1 MNSQAFTRRLGAA
14 LLGAAMLLTAVPT
27 AAPMQAD
34 AANDLIVNDCFWK
47 DTSGNN
53 IYSQGGGIFKFGD
66 TYYWYGV
73 HYKGAETYAAK
84 PFGKNSDTGF
94 VSVTCYSSQDLVNW
108 KFENDVLTPR
118 SKGFGFCYWAGRL
131 GVAYCPKS
139 KQYVLVMQY
148 NESVL
153 FASASTPTGNFE
165 VKNIQDQIQNV
176 QKQGTGDQT
185 IFVDDD
191 GVDDIKNHTYT
202 EEVPIENGEL
212 LIKPKDIIITTS
224 QEVVRITS
232 EFIGILS
239 GRSSV
244 ARLGVMVQCCQELI
258 QPGHGQTIPLQLIN
272 LGENTV
278 RLPVNVAVCQLALIK
293 LRTPSSGAYSTKEG
307 AKYKDEVG
315 PMDSRLYEEIDQV
328 QVEST
333 RGEKEIALAIEKT
346 NEAKEEERKK
356 KKRFWS
362 SLICPVLASV
372 IAALFSSALVVNTL
386 NGKTVSGVLY
396 RIGTFLGNIPL
407 VVICIILLFVA
418 YFFFT
423 KWGTQ

>member
-1 MNSQAFTRRLGAA
+1 MKDRIYDAGALSDVDIKEFISRGSIKIEA
-14 LLGAAMLLTAVPT
+14 
-27 AAPMQAD
+27 
-34 AANDLIVNDCFWK
+34 
-47 DTSGNN
+47 SGPEG
-53 IYSQGGGIFKFGD
+53 YHFD
-66 TYYWYGV
+66 
-73 HYKGAETYAAK
+73 
-84 PFGKNSDTGF
+84 
-94 VSVTCYSSQDLVNW
+94 
-108 KFENDVLTPR
+108 
-118 SKGFGFCYWAGRL
+118 
-131 GVAYCPKS
+131 
-139 KQYVLVMQY
+139 
-148 NESVL
+148 
-153 FASASTPTGNFE
+153 
-165 VKNIQDQIQNV
+165 QDQIQFGSIDLHFRHDCRRI
-176 QKQGTGDQT
+176 KRMP
-185 IFVDDD
+185 D
-191 GVDDIKNHTYT
+191 GIIGYDDIKNHTYT

-258 QPGHGQTIPLQLIN
+258 QP
-272 LGENTV
+272 
-278 RLPVNVAVCQLALIK
+278 PVNVAVCQLALIK

>member
-1 MNSQAFTRRLGAA
+1 MKDRIYDAGALSDVDIKEFISRGSIKIEA
-14 LLGAAMLLTAVPT
+14 
-27 AAPMQAD
+27 
-34 AANDLIVNDCFWK
+34 
-47 DTSGNN
+47 SGPEG
-53 IYSQGGGIFKFGD
+53 YHFD
-66 TYYWYGV
+66 
-73 HYKGAETYAAK
+73 
-84 PFGKNSDTGF
+84 
-94 VSVTCYSSQDLVNW
+94 
-108 KFENDVLTPR
+108 
-118 SKGFGFCYWAGRL
+118 
-131 GVAYCPKS
+131 
-139 KQYVLVMQY
+139 
-148 NESVL
+148 
-153 FASASTPTGNFE
+153 
-165 VKNIQDQIQNV
+165 QDQIQFGSIDLHFRHDCRRI
-176 QKQGTGDQT
+176 KRMP
-185 IFVDDD
+185 D
-191 GVDDIKNHTYT
+191 GIIGYDDIKNHTYT